1 MDRMKRVLA
10 LAAALMPF
18 CGAALAEASVFG
30 TRLVNSW
37 DAAQVRGTD
46 HARQRRRVAPGGA
59 AVRRGGD
66 WRGMPGGAATLAA
79 SASGG

>member
-1 MDRMKRVLA
+1 MDRMKRVLT

-37 DAAQVRGTD
+37 DAAQVRELT
-46 HARQRRRVAPGGA
+46 
-59 AVRRGGD
+59 
-66 WRGMPGGAATLAA
+66 MP
-79 SASGG
+79 ASGGEWLPAALLCGAAAIGAACLAALHARRKRIGG